1 MSPILY
7 ALPIISAL
15 IGWITNYLAVK
26 MLFHPKF
33 PLKILGV
40 SIHGVFPKRQ
50 KQIAKKLGDLV
61 ANELFSISDLKVEV
75 ESMIATEETMDLIGK
90 KIEKTIRNKLV
101 QNFPMLSMFLTDE
114 MVEKVT
120 NLFKAELQ
128 EFLIETAQ
136 GIGSKIEEKISIEE
150 IVREKVEAFS
160 TDKLEEILYSIMK
173 KEFRFIEIT
182 GAILGFL
189 IGCIQVS
196 LAIIGKF

>member
-136 GIGSKIEEKISIEE
+136 GIGSKIEKKISIEE

>member
-7 ALPIISAL
+7 AFPIISAL

-33 PLKILGV
+33 PLKILGIT
-40 SIHGVFPKRQ
+40 IHGVFPKRQ

-75 ESMIATEETMDLIGK
+75 ESMIATDETMDLIGK

-120 NLFKAELQ
+120 NLFKTELQ

-136 GIGSKIEEKISIEE
+136 GIGSKIEEKVSIEK

-160 TDKLEEILYSIMK
+160 TDKLEEIL
-173 KEFRFIEIT
+173 
-182 GAILGFL
+182 
-189 IGCIQVS
+189 
-196 LAIIGKF
+196 

>member
-7 ALPIISAL
+7 AFPIISAL

-33 PLKILGV
+33 PLKILGIT
-40 SIHGVFPKRQ
+40 IHGVFPKRQ

-160 TDKLEEILYSIMK
+160 TDKLEKILYSIMK

-196 LAIIGKF
+196 LAIIGNF

>member
-7 ALPIISAL
+7 AFPIISAL

-33 PLKILGV
+33 PLKILGIT
-40 SIHGVFPKRQ
+40 IHGVFPKRQ

-75 ESMIATEETMDLIGK
+75 ESMIATDETMDLIGK

-120 NLFKAELQ
+120 NLFKTELQ

-136 GIGSKIEEKISIEE
+136 GIGSKIEEKVSIEK

-189 IGCIQVS
+189 IGCIQLS
-196 LAIIGKF
+196 LAIIG